1 MINRKMRTKVQI
13 RVCLDHTV
21 ECKHSRHMG
30 TDEARFQARELL
42 EQALEKHLSKYQHN
56 VSEMIII
63 ENDEL
68 TNDDYYED
76 E

>member
-1 MINRKMRTKVQI
+1 MINRKMRTTVQI

-30 TDEARFQARELL
+30 RDEARFQARELL
-42 EQALEKHLSKYQHN
+42 EEALAKHLRRYQHN

-68 TNDDYYED
+68 MNED
-76 E
+76 R

>member
-1 MINRKMRTKVQI
+1 MTNKKMRTTVQI

-30 TDEARFQARELL
+30 RDEARFQAKELL
-42 EQALEKHLSKYQHN
+42 TKALAEHLRRYQYN

-68 TNDDYYED
+68 MTNEPTQ

>member
-1 MINRKMRTKVQI
+1 MINRKMRTTVQI

-21 ECKHSRHMG
+21 ECKHSRHTG
-30 TDEARFQARELL
+30 LDESRFQARELL
-42 EQALEKHLSKYQHN
+42 EEALAKHLKKFQYN

-63 ENDEL
+63 ENEEL
-68 TNDDYYED
+68 MNDDYYED

>member
-1 MINRKMRTKVQI
+1 MINRKMRTTVQI
-13 RVCLDHTV
+13 RVCLDHTI
-21 ECKHSRHMG
+21 ECKHNKHMG

-42 EQALEKHLSKYQHN
+42 GEALAKHLRRYQYN

-68 TNDDYYED
+68 MTQEPINE
-76 E
+76 